1 MTDDTRN
8 SVGVDIS
15 KAHLDAHMVPSG
27 KAARFSNDAAGFKAL
42 IAWVERPVRAVT
54 YEPTGRWHRAFEETL
69 FKAELPLARVNPLQ
83 ARRFAQAIGQRA
95 KTDAVDARMLA
106 QMGAA
111 LDLRRTE
118 ASSPAQ
124 RALEELQVARD
135 ALVKDRTAA
144 LNRQKVHAG
153 DLRRQHPASTTT
165 VPTIHFVSLFIAVRT
180 SAEAPVRSQ
189 DVPRPRQA
197 SSDLDCRTSQQPI
210 QPQPLEARRR
220 PGGPRWAAR
229 TRTPGSAR
237 RLTPVTAAGSGVS
250 PPAPPARTG
259 RCVPPHPSP
268 EASAYSASAPPG
280 RHPGRAARCR
290 PRQARSRVRRSP
302 GLGVKASAVR
312 LRVTIVVADL
322 GLLVQVHGVPE
333 GGVTPD
339 LACSSNLLAECRR
352 LTSPTRGRTAA
363 ASWPATGDVA
373 RQPVPFAQRLR
384 RLGGGALPGRAA
396 GGPLAQPA
404 FQLLLS
410 VQSGPTVESQSA
422 SIGAGPAA
430 ALPWTSTSEAKPT
443 PEGDDGQQGR
453 RQSAAAAGS
462 SHVGRAYCTSSGGG
476 GRGIPESL
484 SVDLPHGEQRE
495 AHDRRRAGDRR
506 RRQARGLA
514 RRRE

>member
-1 MTDDTRN
+1 M
-8 SVGVDIS
+8 
-15 KAHLDAHMVPSG
+15 
-27 KAARFSNDAAGFKAL
+27 
-42 IAWVERPVRAVT
+42 
-54 YEPTGRWHRAFEETL
+54 
-69 FKAELPLARVNPLQ
+69 
-83 ARRFAQAIGQRA
+83 
-95 KTDAVDARMLA
+95 
-106 QMGAA
+106 
-111 LDLRRTE
+111 
-118 ASSPAQ
+118 
-124 RALEELQVARD
+124 
-135 ALVKDRTAA
+135 
-144 LNRQKVHAG
+144 
-153 DLRRQHPASTTT
+153 
-165 VPTIHFVSLFIAVRT
+165 PTIHFVSLFIAVRT

-197 SSDLDCRTSQQPI
+197 SSDLDCRTSSSQFSRSRWKHDDGQ
-210 QPQPLEARRR
+210 AGR
-220 PGGPRWAAR
+220 RWAAR

-290 PRQARSRVRRSP
+290 PRQARSRVRHSP

-339 LACSSNLLAECRR
+339 LRLLFELAGGVSEIDLANSWSDSGSLLARDRRCRSPTCTIRPAASPFRWGSTTWAGCRR
-352 LTSPTRGRTAA
+352 SPR
-363 ASWPATGDVA
+363 
-373 RQPVPFAQRLR
+373 
-384 RLGGGALPGRAA
+384 
-396 GGPLAQPA
+396 
-404 FQLLLS
+404 
-410 VQSGPTVESQSA
+410 SA
-422 SIGAGPAA
+422 SFP
-430 ALPWTSTSEAKPT
+430 
-443 PEGDDGQQGR
+443 DDGQQGR